1 MLEPLAWRVISHE
14 PAHDYRI
21 FETRWVAAAHPTTGE
36 VRRFVVLDAT
46 DWVNV
51 IALTREDQ
59 VVLIR
64 QYRIGAESIFV
75 EIPGGM
81 VDPGEAPADAAAREL
96 LEETGYAART
106 WRALGVVRPNPAIQ
120 GNRLHTYLA
129 LDAEQVAPPTPEGSE
144 VIAVETRPLGE
155 IGAMLRDGTIDHA
168 LVVAA
173 FAHLMLAAD
182 GALARPP
189 G

>member
-1 MLEPLAWRVISHE
+1 MLDPLAWRVISHE
-14 PAHDYRI
+14 RAHDYRI

-51 IALTREDQ
+51 IALTREDR

-64 QYRIGAESIFV
+64 QFRVGAEAVFV

-96 LEETGYAART
+96 REETGYAART
-106 WRALGVVRPNPAIQ
+106 WRPLGVVRPNPAIQ

-129 LDAEQVAPPTPEGSE
+129 LDAEPVAAPTPDGGE
-144 VIAVETRPLGE
+144 VMSVETRPLGE
-155 IGAMLRDGTIDHA
+155 VAAMLRDGTIDHA

-173 FAHLMLAAD
+173 FTHLMLAS
-182 GALARPP
+182 GGGLARPA
-189 G
+189 